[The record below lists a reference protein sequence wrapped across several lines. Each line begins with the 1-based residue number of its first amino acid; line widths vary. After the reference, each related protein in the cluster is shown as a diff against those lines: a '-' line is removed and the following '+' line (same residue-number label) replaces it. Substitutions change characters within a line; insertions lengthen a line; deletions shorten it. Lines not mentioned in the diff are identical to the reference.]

1 MRVEQLQAEYDVDV
15 AWRGVEIHPE
25 IPPAGLPLSPEA
37 LARFGG
43 MPDGL
48 REEAAQAGL
57 PLVTPVKISKSR
69 RALEAA
75 EYAREQGQHEAFHKL
90 VFRRFYG
97 EGRDLYD
104 WETLRATA
112 VDVGLDPDEMQ
123 TAVESRRYKMVIARN
138 QQEIFSMGATGVP
151 LFIFDEKV
159 AVVGLR
165 PYAAFQ
171 EVMEYLA
178 QEGES

>member
-1 MRVEQLQAEYDVDV
+1 MAVE
-15 AWRGVEIHPE
+15 WRGVEIHPE
-25 IPPAGLPLSPEA
+25 IPPEGWQLSPEM

-43 MPDGL
+43 LSDAL
-48 REEAAQAGL
+48 REEAEDAGL
-57 PLVTPVKISKSR
+57 PLIVPPKISKSR

-75 EYAREQGQHEAFHKL
+75 EYAREQGRHEAFHKL
-90 VFRRFYG
+90 MFRRFYG

-112 VDVGLDPDEMQ
+112 VDAGLDPNEMQ
-123 TAVESRRYKMVIARN
+123 VQVEAGQYKMAITRN
-138 QQEIFSMGATGVP
+138 QQEIFSMGATGKP
-151 LFIFDEKV
+151 LFVFDEKV

-171 EVMEYLA
+171 EVMAYLT
-178 QEGES
+178 QEDES

>member
-1 MRVEQLQAEYDVDV
+1 MRVAQLQAEYDIDV

-25 IPPAGLPLSPEA
+25 IPPEGLTLSPEA

-43 MPDGL
+43 MSDAL
-48 REEAAQAGL
+48 REEAEEAGL
-57 PLVTPVKISKSR
+57 PLVVPPKISKSR

-90 VFRRFYG
+90 MFRRFYG

-123 TAVESRRYKMVIARN
+123 TAVEARQYKMVIARN
-138 QQEIFSMGATGVP
+138 QQEIFGMGATGVP
-151 LFIFDEKV
+151 LFVFDEKV

-178 QEGES
+178 QEDES